1 MHTGVCAHVCPHAY
15 MCEDVCSCVGKQGAD
30 GCWGRECC
38 NHDQMDSVFREASTV
53 LSTRRFPALKTNL
66 FKKCTYLLTWS
77 KGNIQA
83 NRGFPFLEDWTCSP
97 WASRVKVYLGRVRT
111 LQAQLP
117 GPHGALGPC
126 SLSTSGRGSPYLRV
140 DSFPW
145 HWLCFGS
152 LRRSSHREQRPLP
165 STPGLGSAENT

>member
-1 MHTGVCAHVCPHAY
+1 

-30 GCWGRECC
+30 GCWGRERC
-38 NHDQMDSVFREASTV
+38 NHDQMDSVFRETSSV

-66 FKKCTYLLTWS
+66 FKKCTYLLTWP

-83 NRGFPFLEDWTCSP
+83 NRGFPFLKDWTCSP
-97 WASRVKVYLGRVRT
+97 WASRVKVYLGCVRT

-126 SLSTSGRGSPYLRV
+126 SLSTSGRGSPLSQGRFISLALALFWLVKEEQPLRAEA
-140 DSFPW
+140 SPF
-145 HWLCFGS
+145 H
-152 LRRSSHREQRPLP
+152 
-165 STPGLGSAENT
+165 PGAWFC